1 MSRSTYLLAV
11 LAVAATAACSNGPAD
26 TTPTDNLD
34 RVEIPEDFS
43 FVTKKSVA
51 LKVRAAAS
59 VVENGAALE
68 VKREDGRILY
78 MGPIQAGQDVDLKL
92 NLPTKDEAVTVT
104 LQSND
109 TAQSARVLIDS
120 GEATA
125 EFE

>member
-1 MSRSTYLLAV
+1 MSKSTHLLAT
-11 LAVAATAACSNGPAD
+11 LAVAVTAACSNGPTD
-26 TTPTDNLD
+26 TPPTENLD
-34 RVEIPEDFS
+34 RVDIPEDFS
-43 FVTKKSVA
+43 FVTKQSVA

-59 VVENGAALE
+59 VVDNGAALE

-78 MGPIQAGQDVDLKL
+78 MGPIQAGRDVDLKL

-109 TAQSARVLIDS
+109 TAQSARVMIDS